1 MLPSYR
7 NQSLALQSKSLYEA
21 NIGIYWVK
29 EWFCFS
35 MPSDDGDGE
44 FILWNFWPT
53 LSHISGSDDYKT

>member
-44 FILWNFWPT
+44 LIL
-53 LSHISGSDDYKT
+53 